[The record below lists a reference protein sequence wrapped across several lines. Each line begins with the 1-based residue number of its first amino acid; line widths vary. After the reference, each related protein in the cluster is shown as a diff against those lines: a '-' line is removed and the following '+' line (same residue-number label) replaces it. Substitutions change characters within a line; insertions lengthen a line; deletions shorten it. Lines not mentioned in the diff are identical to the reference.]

1 MNLKTRR
8 TEKLKTDQFHVGDV
22 VSFRMTTG
30 EKVEMLAV
38 KSELDGMIFCSV
50 DCMTEESYMNESGSS
65 SGVWNE
71 SDLRAKLNGEILDRF
86 PKKIKELL
94 TPFAN
99 GDLLRI
105 PTEKE
110 IFGENKYGENETGVE
125 QWNPM
130 KQRRNRIAFRG
141 LNDGW
146 EWYWLQNRVK
156 NSVDLFTHVDCYG
169 YADCGYADGASGVRP
184 VVKIRNPI
192 SAPVCRVRGDE
203 GEQES

>member
-1 MNLKTRR
+1 MNLKVKR
-8 TEKLKTDQFHVGDV
+8 TEKLKTDLFNVGDV

-50 DCMTEESYMNESGSS
+50 NCMTEESYMNESGSS

-86 PKKIKELL
+86 PKKIKRLL

-130 KQRRNRIAFRG
+130 K
-141 LNDGW
+141 
-146 EWYWLQNRVK
+146 
-156 NSVDLFTHVDCYG
+156 
-169 YADCGYADGASGVRP
+169 
-184 VVKIRNPI
+184 
-192 SAPVCRVRGDE
+192 
-203 GEQES
+203 